1 MTWFWCGSL
10 VGHDFMI
17 VLPADFET
25 RLSIFYSDFKP
36 KGNNDLD
43 IVKIPNVHRD
53 MLSNAINEFEKAIN
67 EA

>member
-1 MTWFWCGSL
+1 
-10 VGHDFMI
+10 MI

-43 IVKIPNVHRD
+43 IVKIPNVDRD
-53 MLSNAINEFEKAIN
+53 MLSNAINEFEKAVN